1 MHTLKLQVNES
12 IYFQVLSFINQFQS
26 NEISVI
32 EDKVQEDF
40 VVSSTDDVRKRVL
53 NAETHGKYIS
63 ADTFWLD
70 IDKKIE
76 EM

>member
-32 EDKVQEDF
+32 EDKAQEDF
-40 VVSSTDDVRKRVL
+40 IVSSIDDARRRVL
-53 NAETHGKYIS
+53 NAESHGEYIP
-63 ADTFWLD
+63 ADKFWLD